1 MSTKQVT
8 IIVPNYK
15 TYELTKVCLRL
26 LRKNT
31 DLNHADVIVVDN
43 NSNDESTKYLK
54 NLHWIKFIHR
64 DGILNEGGPMSH
76 ARALDLAMENI
87 DTPYVIVIHTDTFM
101 IHPGWLNILMQPFN
115 DPDVAGVGSWKL
127 EQKNIFQRLG
137 KHIEYLFKKLQKN
150 KINNQRF
157 NKEYHYLRSH
167 CAIYKTDLI
176 KNVNSSFSDQNESA
190 GKVLHKKLIHAG
202 YKMIFLESN
211 FLNKYVHHINH
222 ATQAINDEFG
232 IRSANKVI
240 KDYFS
245 YMNRTEIKEIL
256 KNDSLDN

>member
-1 MSTKQVT
+1 MPTKQVT

-15 TYELTKVCLRL
+15 TYQLTKVCLRL

-43 NSNDESTKYLK
+43 NSNDESSKYLK
-54 NLHWIKFIHR
+54 SLKWIKFIHR
-64 DGILNEGGPMSH
+64 DGIPNEGGPMSH
-76 ARALDLAMENI
+76 ARALDLALNKI
-87 DTPYVIVIHTDTFM
+87 KSPYVIVIHTDTFM
-101 IHPGWLNILMQPFN
+101 IHPNWLNILMQHFD
-115 DPDVAGVGSWKL
+115 DPAVAGVGSWKL
-127 EQKNIFQRLG
+127 EHKNIFQRLG

-150 KINNQRF
+150 KTNNQRF
-157 NKEYHYLRSH
+157 NKDYHYLRSH

-176 KNVNSSFSDQNESA
+176 KKVNSSFSDQNESA

-211 FLNKYVHHINH
+211 FLNKYVNHINH

-240 KDYFS
+240 KNYFG
-245 YMNRTEIKEIL
+245 YMNRNEIKEIL
-256 KNDSLDN
+256 KDDTLDN

>member
-1 MSTKQVT
+1 
-8 IIVPNYK
+8 
-15 TYELTKVCLRL
+15 
-26 LRKNT
+26 
-31 DLNHADVIVVDN
+31 
-43 NSNDESTKYLK
+43 
-54 NLHWIKFIHR
+54 
-64 DGILNEGGPMSH
+64 MSH

-101 IHPGWLNILMQPFN
+101 IHPGWLNIIMQPFS

-137 KHIEYLFKKLQKN
+137 KSIEYLFKKLQKN

-176 KNVNSSFSDQNESA
+176 KKVNSSFSDQNESA

-202 YKMIFLESN
+202 YKMVFLESK
-211 FLNKYVHHINH
+211 FLNRYVHHINH
-222 ATQAINDEFG
+222 ATQAINDEFR

-240 KDYFS
+240 KNYFS

>member
-64 DGILNEGGPMSH
+64 DGIPNEGGPMSH

-150 KINNQRF
+150 KTNNQRF
-157 NKEYHYLRSH
+157 NKDYIISE
-167 CAIYKTDLI
+167 AIVRFTKQTLLKKLTHLFQIKMKVRVKFFI
-176 KNVNSSFSDQNESA
+176 KN
-190 GKVLHKKLIHAG
+190 
-202 YKMIFLESN
+202 
-211 FLNKYVHHINH
+211 
-222 ATQAINDEFG
+222 
-232 IRSANKVI
+232 
-240 KDYFS
+240 
-245 YMNRTEIKEIL
+245 
-256 KNDSLDN
+256 